1 MRNILGGLKVS
12 MSGAKLKGC
21 WSEETIAAYLGETR
35 IPMRLAVQDITGSP
49 WVMSLWF
56 EYSEGG
62 LWCATN
68 AQSRLV
74 SYLQVNPR
82 CGFEVAADQP
92 PYRGVRGKGTAMNV
106 PERGIEILLR
116 LLKRYAIEPESPLA
130 RSLLAKSD
138 QEVAIRIAP
147 SRISSW
153 DFTERMKGA
162 LLAYPIK

>member
-1 MRNILGGLKVS
+1 MRSILGELKVR

-21 WSEETIAAYLGETR
+21 WSEETIAAYLGETM
-35 IPMRLAVQDITGSP
+35 IPVRLAVQDITGSP

-56 EYSEGG
+56 EYAEGG

-74 SYLQVNPR
+74 TYLQVNPS

-92 PYRGVRGKGTAMNV
+92 PYRGVRGKGTATIV
-106 PERGIEILLR
+106 PERGMEILQR
-116 LLKRYAIEPESPLA
+116 LLKRYAIEPESSLA

-162 LLAYPIK
+162 LSARPT